1 MESLPHKAIKTSNAL
16 VEELL
21 DEPELLNTIKTGF
34 EYLRSVTCLHE
45 DQIWTSGQTA
55 DIKCFNFKGVLP
67 NTIETQPRE
76 WPDDIAVD
84 KDSSI
89 LYSERGERTVYKV
102 KNEQTEEIIK
112 LQEWKPSQLCVTSS
126 GDFLLTMYSDDETQS
141 RVVRYSGSA
150 EKQNIQFDDE
160 GQPLY
165 SGNSKIKYINE
176 NRNLDICVAD
186 WAAFAVVVVDQA
198 GKLRFRYTG
207 HPSPTKKEPFR
218 SRGITTDS
226 QCHILTADW
235 NNHCIH
241 ILNADGM
248 FLRFINNCDME

>member
-1 MESLPHKAIKTSNAL
+1 M
-16 VEELL
+16 
-21 DEPELLNTIKTGF
+21 
-34 EYLRSVTCLHE
+34 
-45 DQIWTSGQTA
+45 
-55 DIKCFNFKGVLP
+55 
-67 NTIETQPRE
+67 
-76 WPDDIAVD
+76 
-84 KDSSI
+84 
-89 LYSERGERTVYKV
+89 

-165 SGNSKIKYINE
+165 SGNSKVKYISV
-176 NRNLDICVAD
+176 NRNLEICVTA

-218 SRGITTDS
+218 PRCITTDS

-235 NNHCIH
+235 NNHRIH

-248 FLRFINNCDME
+248 FLRFINNCDLEYPYGLSVDSNDSLFVCECLRGSVKKIRYLKKISF